1 MRYELRVQD
10 PTNPPRSPLFD
21 VLVSLAEDGE
31 VRYLRLFFGFLTGS
45 GMDALLGVPSVTA
58 VLRQSEVDVLVGLD
72 AVTDRAGLERLL
84 ALAEENQAFRALVI
98 KNTTGAL
105 IHPKML
111 FAQYND
117 GRSVAVVGSN
127 NISFGG
133 LNGNV
138 EAYSIARFNRGEDV
152 DLSDWDGFL
161 HRWRPL
167 ITPIDDEALAAAERN
182 EHRLAR
188 LRTAARD
195 TTSGEAEVV
204 VSDGQAH
211 ETSTES
217 AADLEEPL
225 LVAQIPKAGDR
236 WPQIHYSAQI
246 IADYFE
252 VAAGD
257 PVYLREFDS
266 TVVEEAQVVYSTVNK
281 NYKIE
286 LGAAGDAQRAG
297 GYPAEGRPVVLF
309 RRESGALRRHRYV
322 FLMPGDDGHAEM
334 AALAEAEFDGP
345 SNQVPRVIVPRN
357 RVLTAW
363 PACPL

>member
-21 VLVSLAEDGE
+21 VLVAIADDGT

-45 GMDALLGVPSVTA
+45 GMDALLGVPSVAA

-72 AVTDRAGLERLL
+72 AVTDRSGLERLL
-84 ALAEENQAFRALVI
+84 ALAEENRAFRALVI

-127 NISFGG
+127 NLSFGG

-138 EAYSIARFNRGEDV
+138 EAYSIARFDRGEEV

-161 HRWRPL
+161 QRWRPL
-167 ITPIDDEALAAAERN
+167 ITQIDEEALAAAERN
-182 EHRLAR
+182 EHRLDR
-188 LRTAARD
+188 LRTAASE
-195 TTSGEAEVV
+195 TTPAETEVV

-252 VAAGD
+252 VNAGD
-257 PVYLREFDS
+257 PVYLREYDS

-286 LGAAGDAQRAG
+286 LGAAGVAQRAG

-309 RRESGALRRHRYV
+309 RRESGALRRHRYA

-334 AALAEAEFDGP
+334 AALAETEFAGP

>member
-21 VLVSLAEDGE
+21 VLVAIVEDGE

-45 GMDALLGVPSVTA
+45 GMDALLGVPSVAA
-58 VLRQSEVDVLVGLD
+58 VLRQAEVDVLVGLD
-72 AVTDRAGLERLL
+72 AVTDRAGLEHLL
-84 ALAEENQAFRALVI
+84 ALEAQNRGFRPQVI

-127 NISFGG
+127 NLSFGG

-138 EAYSIARFNRGEDV
+138 EAYSLARFDRGEEI

-167 ITPIDDEALAAAERN
+167 ITPIDDDALAAADRN
-182 EHRLAR
+182 VHRLDR

-195 TTSGEAEVV
+195 ATPAEAEVV

-211 ETSTES
+211 ETSTATTS
-217 AADLEEPL
+217 DLEEPL
-225 LVAQIPKAGDR
+225 LVAQIPRAGDR

-246 IADYFE
+246 MADYFE
-252 VAAGD
+252 ATAGD
-257 PVYLREFDS
+257 PVYLREYES
-266 TVVEEAQVVYSTVNK
+266 TVVEEVQVVYSTVNK

-286 LGAAGDAQRAG
+286 LGAAGEAQRTV

-309 RRESGALRRHRYV
+309 RRESGALRRHRYL
-322 FLMPGDDGHAEM
+322 FLMPGDEGHAEM
-334 AALAEAEFDGP
+334 EALAAAEFDGP

-363 PACPL
+363 PECPL